1 VSVPALA
8 PHLAPLPRR
17 TLLDIAGGLAAAE
30 HLWRPLL
37 SPSLDGRATL
47 RLLATEL
54 YEAWLLQWDVGHG
67 VELHDH
73 GGAAGALTVV
83 EGRLVVVEGVL
94 GCPRRRV
101 IGTGASRSFGP
112 DLVHDV
118 VNIGPGA
125 ATSIHVYSPP
135 LTSMTFYYATT
146 LRSVRTEAV
155 EAETPTLVESPP
167 LLHPAGRRFGSR
179 GGAG

>member
-1 VSVPALA
+1 VSVSA
-8 PHLAPLPRR
+8 LAPLPRR
-17 TLLDIAGGLAAAE
+17 SLLDIAGGLAAAD

-37 SPSLDGRATL
+37 SCTHTGRASV

-54 YEAWLLQWDVGHG
+54 YEAWLLQWGVGHG

-83 EGRLVVVEGVL
+83 EGRLVEVEGAL

-101 IGTGASRSFGP
+101 IDRGASRSFGA

-118 VNIGPGA
+118 VNIGPAA

-135 LTSMTFYYATT
+135 LTSMTFYDPVT
-146 LRSVRTEAV
+146 LDAVRTDLVA
-155 EAETPTLVESPP
+155 AETPALVVETAAA
-167 LLHPAGRRFGSR
+167 LHPAGRRFGAR
-179 GGAG
+179 GGLG